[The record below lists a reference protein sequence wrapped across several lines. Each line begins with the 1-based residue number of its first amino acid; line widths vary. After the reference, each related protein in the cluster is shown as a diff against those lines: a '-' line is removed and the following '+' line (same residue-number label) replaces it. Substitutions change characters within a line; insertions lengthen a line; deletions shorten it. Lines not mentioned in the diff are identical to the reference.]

1 MFGLSAA
8 GAALFALF
16 VLWAVSS
23 GSRIRIIVAAVLGA
37 IIPAAAAVATGMVT
51 LGSSIAPMFNTLAG
65 GG

>member
-1 MFGLSAA
+1 MFGLSAT

-23 GSRIRIIVAAVLGA
+23 GSRIRILVAAVLGA
-37 IIPAAAAVATGMVT
+37 IIPAAAAVATGVVT
-51 LGSSIAPMFNTLAG
+51 FGSAMAPVFNTLAG